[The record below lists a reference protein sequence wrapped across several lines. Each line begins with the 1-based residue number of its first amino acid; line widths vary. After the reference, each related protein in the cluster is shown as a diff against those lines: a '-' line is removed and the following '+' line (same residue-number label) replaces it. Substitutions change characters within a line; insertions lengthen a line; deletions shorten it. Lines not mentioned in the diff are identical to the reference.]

1 MHEKREQTTISYD
14 LSNWNSDLRRGRPI
28 SPQGSTVVVLF
39 TGFITELTKVGSI
52 SAVSRVRS

>member
-39 TGFITELTKVGSI
+39 PGFITELTKGI
-52 SAVSRVRS
+52 TGAIHVRFLT